1 MERMKRHRVLRTVV
15 LDLLLTGAV
24 LVVFALFHHV
34 FPRDVGYKGEPL
46 PGDLSPTANASA
58 TPGASSPTTAPT
70 SDPAAPSITATPTSG
85 ATPSPRP
92 TVFTDTSFESATLSI
107 SITSFQRDG
116 ATGYVADIRTADP
129 LALRSYFAGGS
140 YALGRNDWP
149 LDMAEEAGAL
159 LAING
164 DYYGIRSLGIVVRD
178 GVLYR
183 ETLYRDVL
191 VMYRDGTMATF
202 DKSSFDVAALKTSG
216 AWQAWSFGPMLLTA
230 GQPMT
235 VFNSDVP
242 AANPR
247 SAIGYYEPGHYCFVV
262 VDGRQPGYSSG
273 MTLKQL
279 SQFFFDLGCKVAYN
293 FDGGQSSEMVFRGV
307 LVNRPYNGG
316 RHVSDIVYVGVP

>member
-1 MERMKRHRVLRTVV
+1 MALKKRHKVLRTVV
-15 LDLLLTGAV
+15 LDLLLTAVV

-34 FPRDVGYKGEPL
+34 FPRDVGYEGEPL
-46 PGDLSPTANASA
+46 PGDPSA
-58 TPGASSPTTAPT
+58 TPAVTASVPSPTSATTPDPSGPTATAAPTTAP
-70 SDPAAPSITATPTSG
+70 S
-85 ATPSPRP
+85 PSPKP
-92 TVFTDTSFESATLSI
+92 TVFTDTSFESATLSV

-116 ATGYVADIRTADP
+116 ATGYIADIRTSDP

-140 YALGRNDWP
+140 FALGRNDWP
-149 LDMAEEAGAL
+149 LDMAAEAGAL

-202 DKSSFDVAALKTSG
+202 EKSGFDLTALKTSG
-216 AWQAWSFGPMLLTA
+216 AWQAWSFGPMLLDG

-235 VFNSDVP
+235 TFNSDVP
-242 AANPR
+242 VANPR
-247 SAIGYYEPGHYCFVV
+247 TAIGYYEPGHYCFVV
-262 VDGRQPGYSSG
+262 VDGRQPGYSNG

-279 SQFFFDLGCKVAYN
+279 SQYFFDLGCKVAYN
-293 FDGGQSSEMVFRGV
+293 FDGGQSSEMVFRGT

-316 RHVSDIVYVGVP
+316 RRVSDIVYVGVP

>member
-1 MERMKRHRVLRTVV
+1 MERLKRHRVLRTVV
-15 LDLLLTGAV
+15 LDLLLMGAV

-34 FPRDVGYKGEPL
+34 FPRDVGNPGKPL
-46 PGDLSPTANASA
+46 PGNPTATSAATASALSPTAASTPDPSLPSA
-58 TPGASSPTTAPT
+58 TAAPT
-70 SDPAAPSITATPTSG
+70 SPAS
-85 ATPSPRP
+85 PSPIP
-92 TVFTDTSFESATLSI
+92 TVFTDTSYRSDALSI

-116 ATGYVADIRTADP
+116 ATGYVADIRATDP
-129 LALRSYFAGGS
+129 LSLRSFFAGGS

-149 LDMAEEAGAL
+149 VHMAEQAAAL
-159 LAING
+159 LAVNG
-164 DYYGIRSLGIVVRD
+164 DYFGIRSLGVVVRD

-202 DKSSFDVAALKTSG
+202 GKSGFDFAALEASG
-216 AWQAWSFGPMLLTA
+216 AWQAWSFGPMLLSG

-235 VFNSDVP
+235 TFESDVP

-262 VDGRQPGYSSG
+262 VDGRQPGYSNG

-279 SQFFFDLGCKVAYN
+279 SQYFFDIGCTVAYN
-293 FDGGQSSEMVFRGV
+293 FDGGQSSQMVFRGT

-316 RHVSDIVYVGVP
+316 RRVSDIVYVGVP